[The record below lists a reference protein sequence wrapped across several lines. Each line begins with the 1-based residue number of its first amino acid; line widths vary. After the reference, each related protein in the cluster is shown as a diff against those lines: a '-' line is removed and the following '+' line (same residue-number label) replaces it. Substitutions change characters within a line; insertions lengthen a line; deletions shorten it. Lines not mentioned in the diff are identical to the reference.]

1 METLTSK
8 PYGLKLDSRVEPN
21 IGKMTIAELRELQ
34 QRKEEAEQKFDPSPE
49 TAFMV
54 GDKDALQKVL
64 VATLTD
70 TVKAKTKQ
78 RGRPR
83 KETEKK
89 A

>member
-1 METLTSK
+1 MESLISK

-21 IGKMTIAELRELQ
+21 IGKMSIAELREIQ
-34 QRKEEAEQKFDPSPE
+34 QRKEQNEQKNDPIPE
-49 TAFMV
+49 VAFMA

-70 TVKAKTKQ
+70 TVRAKTKQ

-83 KETEKK
+83 KEVNHS
-89 A
+89 